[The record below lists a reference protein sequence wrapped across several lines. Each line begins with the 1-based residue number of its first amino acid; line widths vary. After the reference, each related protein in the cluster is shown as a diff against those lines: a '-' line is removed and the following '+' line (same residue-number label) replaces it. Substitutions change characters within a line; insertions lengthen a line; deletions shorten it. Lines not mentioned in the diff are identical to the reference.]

1 MNKQIPSKTPSQQQ
15 EMINHDFSK
24 KEAHLERSGS
34 LQLNLPG
41 ADLSG
46 ANFQRRDLS
55 HSQFP
60 DAQLRK
66 TNFQGANLTGVNF
79 FNAGQ

>member
-1 MNKQIPSKTPSQQQ
+1 MTSVGRK
-15 EMINHDFSK
+15 
-24 KEAHLERSGS
+24 AHLERSGS

-46 ANFQRRDLS
+46 ANFQGRDLS

-66 TNFQGANLTGVNF
+66 TNFQGAKLTVSTFLTLTCNMPI
-79 FNAGQ
+79 